1 VSPGELEVLKM
12 LCRNWLVFTCSILLG
27 LVGMRETEG
36 LAGELHPQVGSYVAE
51 RIAEFDQIEAERRG
65 ELEALAGYVRD
76 RMKADKPVNLTF
88 VCTHNSRR
96 SHLAQ
101 LWTAV
106 AAVRYGVAGIHTF
119 SGGTEATAMNPR
131 TVDALRRTGMTITTD
146 DTAPL
151 LAADFNPRYRVSFG
165 PKQTDETCF
174 SKIYDQ
180 APNPASEFAA
190 VMTCS
195 HADENCPVVRGCDFR
210 IAVRYED
217 PKVADG
223 TPEEAAAYDER
234 SRQIAR
240 EMLYMMS
247 HVAGH

>member
-1 VSPGELEVLKM
+1 MPLRNGLVLA
-12 LCRNWLVFTCSILLG
+12 CVFLLG
-27 LVGMRETEG
+27 MVGMKETVS
-36 LAGELHPQVGSYVAE
+36 LAGGLHPQVGEYVTE
-51 RIAEFDQIEAERRG
+51 RIAEFDQIDAERRG
-65 ELEALAGYVRD
+65 ELEALAGYVLD
-76 RMKADKPVNLTF
+76 RRKADKPVSLTF

-106 AAVRYGVAGIHTF
+106 AAVQYGVEGIHTY

-131 TVDALRRTGMTITTD
+131 TVDALRRAGMTIATD

-151 LAADFNPRYRVSFG
+151 LATDFNPRYRVRFG
-165 PKQTDETCF
+165 PKETDQTCF
-174 SKIYDQ
+174 SKIYDRD
-180 APNPASEFAA
+180 PNPASEFAA

-195 HADENCPVVRGCDFR
+195 HADENCPVVRGSDFR

-247 HVAGH
+247 HVARHRE